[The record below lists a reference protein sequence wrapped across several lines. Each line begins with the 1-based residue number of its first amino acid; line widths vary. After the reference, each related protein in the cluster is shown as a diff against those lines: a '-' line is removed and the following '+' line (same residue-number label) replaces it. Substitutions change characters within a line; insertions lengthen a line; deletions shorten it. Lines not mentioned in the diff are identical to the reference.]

1 MRRESG
7 RRGSEE
13 MRKARKPKA
22 LEIVLIM
29 VAFGIA
35 AIANSLSRPS
45 VEEEV
50 TTLIASVRETV
61 PAVVAVQD
69 VP

>member
-1 MRRESG
+1 
-7 RRGSEE
+7 

-35 AIANSLSRPS
+35 AIANSLSRPT